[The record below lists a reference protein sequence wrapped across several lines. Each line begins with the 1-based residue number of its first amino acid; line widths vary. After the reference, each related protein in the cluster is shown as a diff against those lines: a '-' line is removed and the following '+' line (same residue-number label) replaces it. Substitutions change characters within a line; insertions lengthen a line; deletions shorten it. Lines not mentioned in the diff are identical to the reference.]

1 VKFIT
6 SIWDDPIE
14 IDEVEVHY
22 SHDGRGRASI
32 VRRPDGLLC
41 IYKHWKA
48 SAELHQQFT
57 GTDAAFPLWRDDKT
71 PLEELYRDVDPEI
84 GLYGELEDA
93 RKVVLKILHRAS
105 ARALT

>member
-1 VKFIT
+1 MPPLNLVIRRIVKFST

-22 SHDGRGRASI
+22 SRDGRGRASI

-48 SAELHQQFT
+48 SAELYQRLT
-57 GTDAAFPLWRDDKT
+57 GTDATFSLWWDDKT
-71 PLEELYRDVDPEI
+71 PLEELYRDSGSPS
-84 GLYGELEDA
+84 GKNA
-93 RKVVLKILHRAS
+93 VLRF
-105 ARALT
+105 ALPSLT